1 MITPFSHTIKPR
13 HQRYTTHIYT
23 HIIIQ
28 HTVHTQN
35 HDLARL
41 SCIFVFISVVQFSSI
56 SNIGVWVHVK
66 FLHRLFYIF
75 LFWKKKRNKE
85 KTGSSVRRRNNRER
99 FNIIIKKNVKILTAS
114 CLETHILEK
123 KKKRVNKIYRSLTK

>member
-1 MITPFSHTIKPR
+1 MRDDYTFLAHNQTPPPTIHHT
-13 HQRYTTHIYT
+13 HLHMYTTH
-23 HIIIQ
+23 
-28 HTVHTQN
+28 VHTQN

-114 CLETHILEK
+114 CLETHIGAK
-123 KKKRVNKIYRSLTK
+123 KKSKQDLPKSD